1 MTSVGTVTF
10 EDVRPDGARI
20 VGTGDGAFDLWF
32 RVQGAKAD
40 LDASSLVAAA
50 LPIAMGEGKAVDLG
64 DLRLDPVLAA
74 GVPQWQEVFASW
86 YPDRLQRVEVR
97 GRTGRP
103 GRAAKGIGCFF
114 TGGIDSFHSV
124 LANRDRLTH
133 LVFVHGFDVPL
144 EGLPDLRAEVTRR
157 VQQAAQELG
166 LPLIEVE
173 TNLHDLSDT
182 RRSPWGTT
190 YHGVALAA
198 VGHLLSGTLGEL
210 VIGATHSYNDLFPYG
225 SHPLTDPLL
234 SSSRLRFTHHG
245 CEADR
250 VEKTIHCATSDVALR
265 HLRVCWEN
273 RDGTYNC
280 GTCKKCLRT
289 MIALRIAGRLEACET
304 LPHEI
309 DLDAVR
315 ALPLGDLNTW
325 ARHAELI
332 RHLRR
337 LGTEPDLLAA
347 CEDVVRTADPAAQRW
362 GDHDWTSALPLVWE
376 G

>member
-1 MTSVGTVTF
+1 MPSVGTVTF

-20 VGTGDGAFDLWF
+20 VGTGDGPFDLWF

-40 LDASSLVAAA
+40 LGPDALVVAA
-50 LPIAMGEGKAVDLG
+50 LPIAMAEGKDVEVD
-64 DLRLDPVLAA
+64 RLDPVLADGLPA
-74 GVPQWQEVFASW
+74 WQDVFASW
-86 YPDRLQRVEVR
+86 YPDRLQRIAVR
-97 GRTGRP
+97 GRTSRP
-103 GRAAKGIGCFF
+103 PRRAKGVGCFF
-114 TGGIDSFHSV
+114 TGGVDSFHSV

-144 EGLPDLRAEVTRR
+144 EGLPDLRAEVTTR
-157 VQQAAQELG
+157 VRQAADELG

-198 VGHLLSGTLGEL
+198 VGHLLAGTLGEL
-210 VIGATHSYNDLFPYG
+210 VIGATHSYEDLFAYG

-234 SSSRLRFTHHG
+234 SSSRVTFTHHG

-250 VEKTIHCATSDVALR
+250 VEKTVHCATSDVAMR

-289 MIALRIAGRLEACET
+289 MIALRIAGKLEACET

-315 ALPLGDLNTW
+315 ALPLGDRNTW

-332 RHLRR
+332 RHLRAE
-337 LGTEPDLLAA
+337 GDDPELLEA
-347 CEDVVRTADPAAQRW
+347 CEDVVRNADPKAQRW
-362 GDHDWTSALPLVWE
+362 GDRDWTSALPLLFDE
-376 G
+376 